1 MSLDIHHFC
10 ARGTALLAAYSR
22 GALACGLAAL
32 LATIPMAAAQAQPPA
47 GPGNIATAEKV
58 GVTLYQANGFN
69 GKIPLK
75 KVWKV
80 HPSGDSGS
88 YVLEF
93 ASANMNTK
101 MNIKAKFAM
110 PDGMVFTSFEVSS
123 HNGPQQVSTAGADSW
138 DGQTLID
145 EVTVSPW
152 NMNRVLQ
159 QCIDHLS
166 NPDGTF
172 KNSATFDLVASETEQ
187 IRGKGICKHPNAP
200 PGALSSYNGKMT
212 PKTRVEAYIV
222 NADRRGAETRDTAR
236 LSSSSDVPS
245 RRPTADQPPRRP
257 LPGRPS
263 VDKPSSGIPTTSLPQ
278 TRVPQTQVPPR
289 RVPQAGSAL
298 PGASGRLIAETPKAS
313 FAKEKFQR
321 TKPHVNASSS
331 RPKPAGQGSGR
342 PAQPAIP

>member
-1 MSLDIHHFC
+1 MRFDILHFC
-10 ARGTALLAAYSR
+10 ARGTALLAACSR
-22 GALACGLAAL
+22 GVLACGLAAL
-32 LATIPMAAAQAQPPA
+32 LATIPLAAAQAQPPA
-47 GPGNIATAEKV
+47 GPGNIAAAEKV
-58 GVTLYQANGFN
+58 GVTLYQANGLN

-80 HPSGDSGS
+80 HPSGDSGQ

-101 MNIKAKFAM
+101 LNIKAKFAM
-110 PDGMVFTSFEVSS
+110 PDGMVFTSFEVST

-159 QCIDHLS
+159 QCIDHLT

-172 KNSATFDLVASETEQ
+172 KDSATFDLVASETEQ
-187 IRGKGICKHPNAP
+187 IRGKGICKYPNAP

-222 NADRRGAETRDTAR
+222 STDRRGEGTRDNAR

-245 RRPTADQPPRRP
+245 RRPTADQPTRRP

-263 VDKPSSGIPTTSLPQ
+263 VDKPTPTIPA
-278 TRVPQTQVPPR
+278 TRLPQTQVPPR

-298 PGASGRLIAETPKAS
+298 PGAGGRLIADAPKAS
-313 FAKEKFQR
+313 FAKEQFQR

-331 RPKPAGQGSGR
+331 QPKLTGKDTSRPSR
-342 PAQPAIP
+342 PAKP